1 MRTSRVGRMQ
11 SSVFRNSKQY
21 LQTNERFHR
30 IMEEGGGRQ
39 SFQHAPHQLLQP
51 KKKQTQKKKTIVLKN
66 SNRVIVKGMQYDAS
80 SAAVRNS
87 LLQTSKAISNANKGK
102 KRHYTYRT
110 SI

>member
-1 MRTSRVGRMQ
+1 MRTSRVGAMQ

-39 SFQHAPHQLLQP
+39 PFQQAPQQP
-51 KKKQTQKKKTIVLKN
+51 FQPRKKQTQKKKTIVLKN

-80 SAAVRNS
+80 SAEVRNS
-87 LLQTSKAISNANKGK
+87 LLQTSKVISNASKVK